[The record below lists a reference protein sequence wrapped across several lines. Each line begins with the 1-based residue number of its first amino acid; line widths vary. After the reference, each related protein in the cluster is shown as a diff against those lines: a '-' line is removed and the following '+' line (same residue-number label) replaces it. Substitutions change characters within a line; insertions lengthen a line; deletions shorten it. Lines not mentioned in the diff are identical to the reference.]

1 MSMGIP
7 ITEEVF
13 DDDIGP
19 GADKPED
26 VLSMAQEEAKEEE

>member
-7 ITEEVF
+7 INQEVF

-19 GADKPED
+19 GADMPEG